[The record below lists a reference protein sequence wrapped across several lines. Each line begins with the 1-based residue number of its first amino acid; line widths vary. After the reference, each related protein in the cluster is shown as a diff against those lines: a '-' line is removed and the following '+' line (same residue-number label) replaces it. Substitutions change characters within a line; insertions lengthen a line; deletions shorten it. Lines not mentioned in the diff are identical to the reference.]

1 MKESNSISIGG
12 MKIIIGNS
20 AVSGIADELKIKN
33 CNHPMVITDKVIEA
47 CGLLDYVKE
56 PLDRAGIDYLV
67 FDEVPSDPPSAVV
80 AKGAELLKANTCD
93 SVIAIGGGSVMDCA
107 KAVNLMSC
115 NEGNILEYDNSP
127 SGGRKFEHD
136 GHPLF
141 SIPTTSGTGSEVTQY
156 AVITSEAEQ
165 RKATIGDERLTSRV
179 VFLSPLMTAG
189 LPQRVTASTG
199 IDALAHA
206 IEAYTSNRVLNAAGS
221 PVFSDTLAIQA
232 VRYISQN
239 LGKAYANGANIEARK
254 NMMLGST
261 LAGLITQAGSGAAH
275 GMGTPLGAHFHVP
288 HGTSV
293 GIMLPYVME
302 YNLSACPERYRD
314 IAAAMGRTVEG
325 KTLSEAACEAV
336 LAVRELLKTIEFPVL
351 KDFVKN
357 PEDIVMLA
365 EDAQKD
371 KCCQLNARIVKADVA
386 ELLYTKAWNEE

>member
-1 MKESNSISIGG
+1 MKRTNSISIGG
-12 MKIIIGNS
+12 IKIVIGNS
-20 AVSGIADELKIKN
+20 AVDEIANELKLKN
-33 CNHPMVITDKVIEA
+33 CNHPMLVTDKGIES
-47 CGLLDYVKE
+47 CGLLEYVTV
-56 PLDRAGIDYLV
+56 PLTEANVDYLV
-67 FDEVPSDPPSAVV
+67 FDKVPSDPPSKVV
-80 AKGAELLKANTCD
+80 AEGVELLKKNGCD

-107 KAVNLMSC
+107 KAINMMSC
-115 NEGNILEYDNSP
+115 NEGSILEYDNSP
-127 SGGRKFEHD
+127 SGGRKFVNS

-165 RKATIGDERLTSRV
+165 RKATIGDERLTSKV
-179 VFLSPLMTAG
+179 VFLSPLMTLG

-221 PVFSDTLAIQA
+221 SVFSDTLAIQA

-239 LGKAYANGANIEARK
+239 LGKAYTNGANVEARK
-254 NMMLGST
+254 NLMLGST

-302 YNLSACPERYRD
+302 YNLAACPERYRD
-314 IAAAMGRTVEG
+314 IAVAMGRNVEG
-325 KTLSEAACEAV
+325 KTLSEAAYEAV
-336 LAVRELLKTIEFPVL
+336 LAVNELLEITEFPTL
-351 KDFVKN
+351 KDYVKN
-357 PEDIVMLA
+357 QDDIDMLA
-365 EDAQKD
+365 ADAEKD

-386 ELLYTKAWNEE
+386 KVLYTKAWNRG